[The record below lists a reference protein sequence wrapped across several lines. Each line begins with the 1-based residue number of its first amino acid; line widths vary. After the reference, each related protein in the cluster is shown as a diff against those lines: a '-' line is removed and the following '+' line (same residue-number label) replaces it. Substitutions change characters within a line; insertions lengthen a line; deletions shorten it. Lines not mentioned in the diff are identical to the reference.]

1 MTISIKSRE
10 TSILPAGSYYVGDLG
25 YLFSEET
32 DDIYQA
38 YVCGI
43 NMDDEGK
50 PVSIKAGRRKEF
62 AAFYGS
68 TAYGDG
74 QFTDNLGNEYSVDA
88 GILGVVQL
96 LSADLVAEAKKID
109 SEGHGK
115 VIEFKE
121 NFRVDRDED
130 GTFTFGH
137 LTIVTNNDD
146 EEEYDPYDE
155 DEDSL
160 YSDDRYRDD
169 DDSEEEEYNNHY

>member
-1 MTISIKSRE
+1 MSISIKPRE
-10 TSILPAGSYYVGDLG
+10 TSILPAGSYYVGDLC
-25 YLFSEET
+25 YLFDEKT

-38 YVCGI
+38 YVCGV

-50 PVSIKAGRRKEF
+50 PVNIKAGRRKEF

-96 LSADLVAEAKKID
+96 LSSDLIAEAKKIEA
-109 SEGHGK
+109 EGHGK
-115 VIEFKE
+115 IIEFKE
-121 NFRVDRDED
+121 NFSVDRDEA

-137 LTIVTNNDD
+137 LTIVTNDD
-146 EEEYDPYDE
+146 EDEYDPYDE
-155 DEDSL
+155 DDDGL
-160 YSDDRYRDD
+160 YSDGRYRDD